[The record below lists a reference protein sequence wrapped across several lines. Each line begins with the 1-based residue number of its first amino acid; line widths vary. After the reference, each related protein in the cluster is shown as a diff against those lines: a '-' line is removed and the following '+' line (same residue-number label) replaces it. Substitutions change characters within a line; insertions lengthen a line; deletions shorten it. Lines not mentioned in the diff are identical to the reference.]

1 MDPIAAIR
9 HFNHGREPERLQL
22 KYQRMRA
29 DPFAFFRGSCHL
41 FYAQLPPGLPAA
53 PLAWACGDLHLENFG
68 SYKGDTRLVYFDLND
83 FDEAALAPASW
94 DLLRFLASLRL
105 GLSSLGLAA
114 GDAEPLSEGFLSAYA
129 AALAEGKAYW
139 IETETAQGLIAD
151 LLGRL
156 AGRKRAAH
164 LNSRSSG
171 EGLQRRLKLDGK
183 KVLPVT
189 EAQRADVQALM
200 QQFAKTQAKPAFFEL
215 LDVAR
220 RVAGT
225 GSLGLTRYVLLVAGK
240 GGPDGQYLLDL
251 KQAMP
256 SALHA
261 LSPATQPAWG
271 DEAQRVV
278 ALQRR
283 LQAVPVAFLHP
294 LLFKQQAFVLR
305 ALQPTE
311 DRVSL
316 HAAQLKTGEL
326 AMLVANLGQL
336 LAWAQLRSAGRQGSA
351 TADALIEFGQARPQW
366 QPALL
371 KAAADCA
378 EQALR
383 DAEQFN
389 QAYDQG
395 AFSHA

>member
-1 MDPIAAIR
+1 
-9 HFNHGREPERLQL
+9 
-22 KYQRMRA
+22 
-29 DPFAFFRGSCHL
+29 FFRGSCHL
-41 FYAQLPPGLPAA
+41 FHAQMPPDLPAA
-53 PLAWACGDLHLENFG
+53 PLAWACGDVHLENFG

-94 DLLRFLASLRL
+94 DPLRLLVSLRL
-105 GLSSLGLAA
+105 GMGSLGLGAA
-114 GDAEPLSEGFLSAYA
+114 DAEPLSGAFLSAYA

-139 IETETAQGLIAD
+139 IETETASGLIAD
-151 LLGRL
+151 LLGSL
-156 AGRKRAAH
+156 QGRKRAAY
-164 LNSRSSG
+164 LDKRCSG
-171 EGLQRRLKLDGK
+171 EGLQRRLKVDGK
-183 KVLPVT
+183 KTLPAT
-189 EAQRADVQALM
+189 EAQRAEVQALM
-200 QQFAKTQAKPAFFEL
+200 QLFAQTQSQAKPEFFEL

-256 SALHA
+256 SALQPF
-261 LSPATQPAWG
+261 SPAAQPAWA
-271 DEAQRVV
+271 DEAQRIV

-283 LQAVPVAFLHP
+283 LQAVPVAFLQP
-294 LLFKQQAFVLR
+294 VRFKQQAFVLR

-311 DRVSL
+311 DRVAL
-316 HAAQLKTGEL
+316 RAAQLKTGEL
-326 AMLVANLGQL
+326 ATLVENFGQL
-336 LAWAQLRSAGRQGSA
+336 LAWAQLRSAGREGSA
-351 TADALIEFGQARPQW
+351 TADALIAFGQARSQW

-371 KAAADCA
+371 KAAQACA